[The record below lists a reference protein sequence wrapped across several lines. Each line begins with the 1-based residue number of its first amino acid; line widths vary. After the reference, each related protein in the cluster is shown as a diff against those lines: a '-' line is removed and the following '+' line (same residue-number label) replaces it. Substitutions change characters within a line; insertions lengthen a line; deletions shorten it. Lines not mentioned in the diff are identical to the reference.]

1 MPFICIESEVWRHLI
16 KIAACSG
23 NIFLNNFL
31 IYRKLRDQKY
41 RVLFIMSD
49 LLCRSVWFVAKKTS
63 VLSVSWVEDISSKQ
77 IALSLQTNK
86 EICLWKDTRWFV
98 QRTSQTYFEGVK
110 IFLFEILFLLNKNTC
125 KLIYV
130 TQTTKQNIFQIF

>member
-1 MPFICIESEVWRHLI
+1 MWMSRRQKPLSPADVTMEV
-16 KIAACSG
+16 A
-23 NIFLNNFL
+23 
-31 IYRKLRDQKY
+31 D
-41 RVLFIMSD
+41 
-49 LLCRSVWFVAKKTS
+49 
-63 VLSVSWVEDISSKQ
+63 E
-77 IALSLQTNK
+77 QTNK